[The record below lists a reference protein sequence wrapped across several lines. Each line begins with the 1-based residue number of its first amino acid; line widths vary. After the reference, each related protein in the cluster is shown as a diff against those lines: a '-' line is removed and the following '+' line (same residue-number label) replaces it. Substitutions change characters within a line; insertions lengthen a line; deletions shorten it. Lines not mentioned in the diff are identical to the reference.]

1 MRSSDP
7 AGDYDSPW
15 KEALE
20 RYFPLFMAFFFPH
33 AHADIDWS
41 RGYQF
46 LDKELQQVVRDAA
59 MGRRVVDKLVK
70 VWRSGGAEAWVLVH
84 VEVQGQVDPDFAQ
97 RMYVYNYRLF
107 DRYQRQVASLAVLG
121 DPQRDW
127 RPDRFTYALWGSEV
141 SLRFPVVKLL
151 DYNARWEALEGS
163 GNPFAVLVMA
173 HLKTDATRRDPAARL
188 QWKLRLVKD
197 LYERG
202 YGREDVLELF
212 RFIDWMMALPEELTR
227 QFDDAIEELEEAGKM
242 TYMTKWERR
251 GRELGF
257 LAALQ
262 EAVVHNLEIR
272 FGVVPNVLRERVQ
285 AVEDIE
291 MLKALHETA
300 VTAENLDRVQE
311 ALGRSSGE

>member
-59 MGRRVVDKLVK
+59 LGRRVVDKLVK
-70 VWRSGGAEAWVLVH
+70 VWRTGGAEAWVLVH
-84 VEVQGQVDPDFAQ
+84 VEVQGQVDPDFAR

-127 RPDRFTYALWGSEV
+127 RPDRFTYDLWGSEV

-151 DYNARWEALEGS
+151 DYNARWEALEVS

-173 HLKTDATRRDPAARL
+173 HLKTEATRRDPGARL
-188 QWKLRLVKD
+188 QWKLRLVTG

-202 YGREDVLELF
+202 YSRDDVLELF

-272 FGVVPNVLRERVQ
+272 FGVVPNVLRDRIQ
-285 AVEDIE
+285 AVDDVA

-300 VTAENLDRVQE
+300 VTAENLDGFQE
-311 ALGRSSGE
+311 ALGQAPGG